1 MVSLVLSI
9 LSSTLI
15 LFIFKIIEKR
25 QIPLF
30 PPIVVNYLMASV
42 LGFALN
48 GSNPLPLIS
57 SVPPWMIFSVLIG
70 ILLIVNFYLI
80 GSSTQKAGIAVT
92 SIAAKM
98 SFVIPVLFSLLYDV
112 NDSFSLTKL
121 VLISTAV
128 VAVFLVVRPNSLKA
142 ARTHHVMLPV
152 AIFVGL
158 GVLDSLIK
166 YSQYHYIGTAADS
179 SLFSGVNFTVAGLL
193 GIAALLYSRKQRR
206 LLLSWKVWISGAV
219 LGTANFGSM
228 YFLINALNDLKF
240 NNSLVFGINNIG
252 IVVLSVLMAFV
263 LFRERFSLINWAG
276 LLLSLLVLLGMI
288 KVFI

>member
-57 SVPPWMIFSVLIG
+57 TVPPWMIFSVLIG

-128 VAVFLVVRPNSLKA
+128 VAVFLVVRPNSLKS
-142 ARTHHVMLPV
+142 ARTHHVILPV

-158 GVLDSLIK
+158 GLLDSLIK
-166 YSQYHYIGTAADS
+166 YSQYHYIGTVADS

-263 LFRERFSLINWAG
+263 LFRERFSLINWVG
-276 LLLSLLVLLGMI
+276 LFLSLLVLLGMI

>member
-48 GSNPLPLIS
+48 GSNPLPLVS
-57 SVPPWMIFSVLIG
+57 SVPPWLIFSVIIG
-70 ILLIVNFYLI
+70 VLLIVNFYLI

-128 VAVFLVVRPNSLKA
+128 VAVFLVVRPNSLKS
-142 ARTHHVMLPV
+142 ARTHHVILPV

-158 GVLDSLIK
+158 GLLDSLIK

-193 GIAALLYSRKQRR
+193 GIAALLYSRTQRK
-206 LLLSWKVWISGAV
+206 LLLSWKVWISGAL

-252 IVVLSVLMAFV
+252 TVVLSVLMAFV
-263 LFRERFSLINWAG
+263 LFRERFSLINWVG
-276 LLLSLLVLLGMI
+276 LVLSLLVLLGMI